1 MNDDRGS
8 SIERLPDPEP
18 ARTRD
23 MHLARILC
31 TLISFVI
38 SGLGT
43 MSIVTSF
50 YYGRTSK
57 LGGAEVLLE
66 GRPAVVAGIG
76 MAIFGLFPLALWAR
90 TRTGAALWSGG
101 CMTVGLAILL
111 FGR

>member
-1 MNDDRGS
+1 MNGNKTVGTPPGS
-8 SIERLPDPEP
+8 DPACPRDIRL
-18 ARTRD
+18 T
-23 MHLARILC
+23 RILC
-31 TLISFVI
+31 TLISVVV
-38 SGLGT
+38 SGLGM

-66 GRPAVVAGIG
+66 GRPAVMAGIG

-90 TRTGAALWSGG
+90 TKTVAALWSGG
-101 CMTVGLAILL
+101 CMIVGLAILL